1 MHEPLERL
9 FLREKPV
16 LAILAVGE
24 LKPAYAALVAKRI
37 DSTFPHTISILSQ
50 LEAQGLINSRHEG
63 RIRYL
68 ELTDSGK
75 KVAKVLRELSS
86 LLQRPDV
93 QWRRLERI
101 KQMFASVKSSEAAAL
116 QLGPL
121 RRDLAKLKSKGD
133 EELRRAAEQLDVM
146 IAVATGRSPDH

>member
-24 LKPAYAALVAKRI
+24 LEPAYAALVAKRI

-50 LEAQGLINSRHEG
+50 LEAQGLIDSRHEG

-68 ELTDSGK
+68 ELTDRGK
-75 KVAKVLRELSS
+75 KVAKVLQELSS

-93 QWRRLERI
+93 RWTRLERI
-101 KQMFASVKSSEAAAL
+101 KQLSASERSSEAAAL

-121 RRDLAKLKSKGD
+121 RRDLAKIKSQGD
-133 EELRRAAEQLDVM
+133 EVLRRAAEELDMV
-146 IAVATGRSPDH
+146 IAIAAGRSLGH